1 MAQQGNLRFTVTA
14 TGPIAKGRCVNWNGA
29 QAGANEAIYGI
40 ADTPALTGEQVA
52 IIPAGATA
60 DAEAGAAINGAER
73 RLMTDAQGRL
83 IPWTTGN
90 IVAARLVPRGLENVA
105 SVAGVFVEVAP
116 IWS

>member
-1 MAQQGNLRFTVTA
+1 MAQQGTSRLTIVA
-14 TGPIAKGRCVNWNGA
+14 TGTIAKGRCVNWSGA
-29 QAGANEAIYGI
+29 QAVANEAIVGI
-40 ADTPALTGEQVA
+40 ADHPAVLGDAVR
-52 IIPAGATA
+52 IIPPGLTA

-90 IVAARLVPRGLENVA
+90 TVAARLLPKTSANVA
-105 SVAGVFVEVAP
+105 AAAGDFVEVAP